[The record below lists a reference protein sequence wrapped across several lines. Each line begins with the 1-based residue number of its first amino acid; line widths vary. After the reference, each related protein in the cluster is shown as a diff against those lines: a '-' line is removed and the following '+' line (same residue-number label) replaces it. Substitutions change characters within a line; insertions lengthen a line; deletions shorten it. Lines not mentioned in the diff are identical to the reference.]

1 MKFVRTIVII
11 LFILAATA
19 FGISKAV
26 ELKNRDTSIPEI
38 TSDREVLEIPC
49 DYTEEQ
55 LMEGLTACDA
65 KDGDLTAEIVAGNF
79 SRFLSP
85 GLCDLTY
92 VVFDS
97 SNQPGSLTRR
107 VRFTDYH
114 SPDFTLT
121 DPLVFEESEGSYT
134 AVMDQIGA
142 SDMLDG
148 DLSDWVIQTDSDANY
163 QKSGDYHVQMEVTNS
178 YGDTASLSLPVHV
191 VKSGSQSMEIKLSS
205 WIVYLDPGSEIRPA
219 DYVTALYN
227 GNGESIGAEAVSWES
242 GVDTQTPGV
251 YEIHYMAS
259 DGQGH
264 SGETWMTV
272 VVREQEEQP

>member
-1 MKFVRTIVII
+1 M
-11 LFILAATA
+11 
-19 FGISKAV
+19 
-26 ELKNRDTSIPEI
+26 
-38 TSDREVLEIPC
+38 
-49 DYTEEQ
+49 
-55 LMEGLTACDA
+55 
-65 KDGDLTAEIVAGNF
+65 AGNF

-134 AVMDQIGA
+134 TVMDQIGA
-142 SDMLDG
+142 TDMLEG
-148 DLSDWVIQTDSDANY
+148 DLSDWVVQTDSDANY

-178 YGDTASLSLPVHV
+178 YGDTSSLSLPVHV
-191 VKSGSQSMEIKLSS
+191 VKSGSQSMEIVLSS

-227 GNGESIGAEAVSWES
+227 GSGESIGAEAVSWES

-251 YEIHYMAS
+251 YEIHYTAS

>member
-11 LFILAATA
+11 LFILAAAA

-26 ELKNRDTSIPEI
+26 EQKNRDTSIPEI
-38 TSDREVLEIPC
+38 ISDREVLEIPC

-142 SDMLDG
+142 SDMLEG

-178 YGDTASLSLPVHV
+178 YGDTSSLSLPVHV
-191 VKSGSQSMEIKLSS
+191 LKSGSQSMEIKLSS

-227 GNGESIGAEAVSWES
+227 GKGESVGSEAVTWES

-251 YEIHYMAS
+251 YEIHYTAS

-272 VVREQEEQP
+272 VVREQEGQQ

>member
-11 LFILAATA
+11 LFILAAAA

-38 TSDREVLEIPC
+38 ISDREVLEIPC

-134 AVMDQIGA
+134 TVMDQIGA
-142 SDMLDG
+142 SDMLEG

-178 YGDTASLSLPVHV
+178 YGDTSSLSLPVHV
-191 VKSGSQSMEIKLSS
+191 VKSGSQSMEIVLSS

-251 YEIHYMAS
+251 YEIHYTAS

>member
-1 MKFVRTIVII
+1 MKLVRTIVII
-11 LFILAATA
+11 LFILAAAA

-142 SDMLDG
+142 SDMLEG

>member
-11 LFILAATA
+11 LFILAAAA

-134 AVMDQIGA
+134 TVMDQIGA
-142 SDMLDG
+142 TDMLEG
-148 DLSDWVIQTDSDANY
+148 DLSDWVIQIDSDANY

-178 YGDTASLSLPVHV
+178 YGDTSSLSLPVHV
-191 VKSGSQSMEIKLSS
+191 VKSGSQSMEIVLSS

>member
-134 AVMDQIGA
+134 TVMDQIGA
-142 SDMLDG
+142 SDMLEG

-178 YGDTASLSLPVHV
+178 YGDTSSLSLPVHV
-191 VKSGSQSMEIKLSS
+191 VKSGSQSMEIVLSS

-251 YEIHYMAS
+251 YEIHYTAS

>member
-11 LFILAATA
+11 LFILAAAA

-26 ELKNRDTSIPEI
+26 ELKNRDTSVPEI
-38 TSDREVLEIPC
+38 ISDREVLEIPC

-134 AVMDQIGA
+134 TVMDQIGA
-142 SDMLDG
+142 SDMLEG

-178 YGDTASLSLPVHV
+178 YGDTSSLSLPVHV
-191 VKSGSQSMEIKLSS
+191 VKSGSQSMEIVLSS

-251 YEIHYMAS
+251 YEIHYTAS

>member
-11 LFILAATA
+11 LFILAAAA

-134 AVMDQIGA
+134 TVMDQIGA
-142 SDMLDG
+142 SDMLEG
-148 DLSDWVIQTDSDANY
+148 DLSDWVVQTDSDANY
-163 QKSGDYHVQMEVTNS
+163 QKRLPCPDGGHQQLRRYLILKPAGACGKKRIPE
-178 YGDTASLSLPVHV
+178 YGDRAFLLDRL
-191 VKSGSQSMEIKLSS
+191 SGSRQ
-205 WIVYLDPGSEIRPA
+205 
-219 DYVTALYN
+219 
-227 GNGESIGAEAVSWES
+227 
-242 GVDTQTPGV
+242 
-251 YEIHYMAS
+251 
-259 DGQGH
+259 
-264 SGETWMTV
+264 
-272 VVREQEEQP
+272 

>member
-38 TSDREVLEIPC
+38 ISDREVLEIPC

-134 AVMDQIGA
+134 TVMDQIGA
-142 SDMLDG
+142 SDMLEG

-178 YGDTASLSLPVHV
+178 YGDTSSLSLPVHV
-191 VKSGSQSMEIKLSS
+191 VKSGSQSMEIVLSS

-251 YEIHYMAS
+251 YEIHYTAS

>member
-1 MKFVRTIVII
+1 MKLVRTIVII

-142 SDMLDG
+142 SDMLEG

-178 YGDTASLSLPVHV
+178 YGDTSSLSLPVHV
-191 VKSGSQSMEIKLSS
+191 VKSGSQSMEIVLSS

-251 YEIHYMAS
+251 YEIHYTAS

-272 VVREQEEQP
+272 VVREQEGQQ

>member
-11 LFILAATA
+11 LFILAAAA

-38 TSDREVLEIPC
+38 ISDREVLEIPC

-134 AVMDQIGA
+134 TVMDQIGA
-142 SDMLDG
+142 SDMLEG

-178 YGDTASLSLPVHV
+178 YGDTSSLSLPVHV
-191 VKSGSQSMEIKLSS
+191 VKSGSQSMEIVLSS

-227 GNGESIGAEAVSWES
+227 GNGESVGAEAVSWES

-251 YEIHYMAS
+251 YEIHYTVS

>member
-11 LFILAATA
+11 LFILAAAA

-134 AVMDQIGA
+134 TVMDQIGA
-142 SDMLDG
+142 SDMLEG

-178 YGDTASLSLPVHV
+178 YGDTSSLSLPVHV
-191 VKSGSQSMEIKLSS
+191 VKSGSQSMEIVLSS

-251 YEIHYMAS
+251 YEIHYTVS

>member
-11 LFILAATA
+11 LFILAAAA

-38 TSDREVLEIPC
+38 ISDREVLEIPC

-114 SPDFTLT
+114 SPDFALT

-134 AVMDQIGA
+134 TVMDQIGA
-142 SDMLDG
+142 SDMLEG

-178 YGDTASLSLPVHV
+178 YGDTSSLSLPVHV
-191 VKSGSQSMEIKLSS
+191 VKSGSQSMEIVLSS

-251 YEIHYMAS
+251 YEIHYTAS

>member
-1 MKFVRTIVII
+1 MKLVRTIVII
-11 LFILAATA
+11 LFILAAAA

-26 ELKNRDTSIPEI
+26 ELKNRDTSVPEI
-38 TSDREVLEIPC
+38 ISDREVLEIPC

-134 AVMDQIGA
+134 TVMDQIGA
-142 SDMLDG
+142 SDMLEG
-148 DLSDWVIQTDSDANY
+148 DLSDWVVQTDSDANY

-178 YGDTASLSLPVHV
+178 YGDTSSLSLPVHV
-191 VKSGSQSMEIKLSS
+191 VKSGSQSMEIVLSS

-219 DYVTALYN
+219 DYVTTLYN
-227 GNGESIGAEAVSWES
+227 GSGESVGAEAVSWES

-251 YEIHYMAS
+251 YEIHYTAS

>member
-11 LFILAATA
+11 LFILAAAA

-134 AVMDQIGA
+134 TVMDQIGA
-142 SDMLDG
+142 SDMLEG

-178 YGDTASLSLPVHV
+178 YGDTSSLSLPVHV
-191 VKSGSQSMEIKLSS
+191 VKSGSQSMEIVLSS

-227 GNGESIGAEAVSWES
+227 GNGESVGAEAVSWES

-251 YEIHYMAS
+251 YEIHYTVS

>member
-11 LFILAATA
+11 LLILAAAA

-26 ELKNRDTSIPEI
+26 ELKNRDTSVPEI
-38 TSDREVLEIPC
+38 NSDREVLEIPC

-134 AVMDQIGA
+134 TVMDQIGA
-142 SDMLDG
+142 SDMLEG
-148 DLSDWVIQTDSDANY
+148 DLSDWVVQTDSDANY

-178 YGDTASLSLPVHV
+178 YGDTSSLSLPVHV
-191 VKSGSQSMEIKLSS
+191 VKSGSQNMEIVLSA

-227 GNGESIGAEAVSWES
+227 GNGENIGAEAVSWES

-251 YEIHYMAS
+251 YEIHYTAS

>member
-11 LFILAATA
+11 LFILAAAA

-134 AVMDQIGA
+134 TVMDQIGA
-142 SDMLDG
+142 SDMLEG

-178 YGDTASLSLPVHV
+178 YGDTSSLSLPVHV
-191 VKSGSQSMEIKLSS
+191 VKSGSQSMEIVLSS

-251 YEIHYMAS
+251 YEIHYTAS

>member
-142 SDMLDG
+142 SDMLEG

-251 YEIHYMAS
+251 YEIHYTAS

>member
-142 SDMLDG
+142 SDMLEG

>member
-38 TSDREVLEIPC
+38 ISDREVLEIPC

-142 SDMLDG
+142 SDMLEG

-178 YGDTASLSLPVHV
+178 YGDTSSLSLPVHV